1 MQGKKKNFHGAAVVS
16 CYKENTAMEV
26 FMYQLYGHKNSG
38 AAAIEAALE
47 LCEVAYR
54 FIDVELSMEAALELQ
69 KLNPLKQIPTLQLPD
84 GSILTESAAILIH
97 LGLAFPKSSLLPNK
111 AAERDQAIRGLV
123 YIVSNCLSGYI
134 ENFLNFHQ
142 LNHLFQDF
150 ECSGNT
156 SQPKTYNIQQVIERN
171 QLQNPIYI
179 GDTHWDAEAA
189 DNNTIPFVYA
199 SYGFGIVDNPKFI
212 VQSFDQLLQ

>member
-1 MQGKKKNFHGAAVVS
+1 MAILQELSPDSLVFDLDGTLWDASETTAKAWNETLALFGKTDFRVNGQLVRSFSGQRVEIIL
-16 CYKENTAMEV
+16 KENFPFLTEDALDSFFELYKKQEKI
-26 FMYQLYGHKNSG
+26 FLETEGGQLFPRVK
-38 AAAIEAALE
+38 ETLE
-47 LCEVAYR
+47 
-54 FIDVELSMEAALELQ
+54 ELSQ
-69 KLNPLKQIPTLQLPD
+69 NY
-84 GSILTESAAILIH
+84 
-97 LGLAFPKSSLLPNK
+97 SL
-111 AAERDQAIRGLV
+111 

-156 SQPKTYNIQQVIERN
+156 GQPKTYNIQQVIERN

-189 DNNTIPFVYA
+189 ANNAIPFVYA
-199 SYGFGIVDNPKFI
+199 SYGFGIVDKPEFI
-212 VQSFDQLLQ
+212 IESFDQLLY

>member
-1 MQGKKKNFHGAAVVS
+1 MAILQELSPDSLLFDLDGTLWDASETTAKAWNETLALFGKTDFKVDGQLVRSFSGQRVEIIL
-16 CYKENTAMEV
+16 KENFPFVTEDALDSFFELYKKQEKIFLETEGGQLFPQVKEV
-26 FMYQLYGHKNSG
+26 
-38 AAAIEAALE
+38 LE
-47 LCEVAYR
+47 
-54 FIDVELSMEAALELQ
+54 ELSQ
-69 KLNPLKQIPTLQLPD
+69 KY
-84 GSILTESAAILIH
+84 
-97 LGLAFPKSSLLPNK
+97 SL
-111 AAERDQAIRGLV
+111 

-156 SQPKTYNIQQVIERN
+156 GQPKTYNIQQVIERN